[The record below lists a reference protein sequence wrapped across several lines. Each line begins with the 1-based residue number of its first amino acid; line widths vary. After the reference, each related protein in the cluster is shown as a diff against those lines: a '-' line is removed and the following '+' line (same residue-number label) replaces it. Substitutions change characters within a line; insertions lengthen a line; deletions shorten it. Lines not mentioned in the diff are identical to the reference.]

1 MQQKLAPWATHLLTV
16 VGAVMFGAF
25 FLAWVVDGTS
35 GLGLAWDGERWLFL
49 APVAGVALTA
59 AAASGASYT
68 RLAAVVAGV
77 VVAGDVGYELM
88 KGVFHGG
95 LDLWLM
101 LGGAIVVLAGASE
114 KNKGLRAVGGIAVL
128 AGFFAPWTE
137 STFSL
142 LTGDAAE
149 FARMM
154 GISVRVLWLIPLAGV
169 GAIAS
174 SAVGG
179 KKLAIASGLAV
190 FGALMW
196 MIGSIANMV
205 LAWGAWMTLGASAI
219 ALVIGVLA
227 PGVASPSSSAPA
239 KAA

>member
-1 MQQKLAPWATHLLTV
+1 MQQKLAPWATALLTV

-25 FLAWVVDGTS
+25 FLAWITDGPS
-35 GLGLAWDGERWLFL
+35 GFSLAWDGERWLFL
-49 APVAGVALTA
+49 APIAGAALA
-59 AAASGASYT
+59 AAAATGASYT
-68 RLAAVVAGV
+68 RLAAIVAGV
-77 VVAGDVGYELM
+77 VVAGDVGYELL
-88 KGVFHGG
+88 KGVVHGG

-101 LGGAIVVLAGASE
+101 LGGALVVLAGAPE
-114 KNKGLRAVGGIAVL
+114 KNKALRAVGGIAVL
-128 AGFFAPWTE
+128 VGFFAPWTE
-137 STFSL
+137 STFSM
-142 LTGDAAE
+142 LTSEAAD

-179 KKLAIASGLAV
+179 KKLAIASGLGV

-196 MIGSIANMV
+196 MIGSVANMV
-205 LAWGAWMTLGASAI
+205 FAWGAWMTLGASAI
-219 ALVIGVLA
+219 ALVVGVLA
-227 PGVASPSSSAPA
+227 PGSAPSSAQPAA

>member
-1 MQQKLAPWATHLLTV
+1 MI
-16 VGAVMFGAF
+16 GAF
-25 FLAWVVDGTS
+25 FLAWINDGTS
-35 GLGLAWDGERWLFL
+35 GLSLAWDGERWLFL
-49 APVAGVALTA
+49 SPIAGGALVA
-59 AAASGASYT
+59 AAASRASYT

-101 LGGAIVVLAGASE
+101 LGGALVVLAGVPD
-114 KNKGLRAVGGIAVL
+114 KNKSLRVVGGIAVL
-128 AGFFAPWTE
+128 VGFFAPWTE
-137 STFSL
+137 STFSM
-142 LTGDAAE
+142 LTSEAAD

-169 GAIAS
+169 GAIISGGA
-174 SAVGG
+174 GG
-179 KKLAIASGLAV
+179 KKLAVASGLGV

-196 MIGSIANMV
+196 MIGSVANMV

-219 ALVIGVLA
+219 ALVVGVLA
-227 PGVASPSSSAPA
+227 PGASAPA
-239 KAA
+239 SQPAAKAA